1 MSHIRYWLFSVQEAS
16 RIRTEAENTKKRAV
30 DLKDNADLLAE
41 DVADTDDQIVNLNVQ
56 AESDS
61 ELATEVWYFLE
72 IITKICHCNVHGPR
86 QAWVED

>member
-1 MSHIRYWLFSVQEAS
+1 MKAFVQILGCSQHSFMCLQFRILFSLQEAS

-30 DLKDNADLLAE
+30 DLKDNADLLSD

-61 ELATEVWYFLE
+61 ELATEV
-72 IITKICHCNVHGPR
+72 
-86 QAWVED
+86 

>member
-1 MSHIRYWLFSVQEAS
+1 MSDFVKIVFIINSEGISQLAKLFSSQEAS

-30 DLKDNADLLAE
+30 DLKDNADLLAD

-61 ELATEVWYFLE
+61 ELATEV
-72 IITKICHCNVHGPR
+72 
-86 QAWVED
+86 

>member
-1 MSHIRYWLFSVQEAS
+1 MAGHAQLKFVMTECLKTQIHLMCHIRYWLFSVQEAS

-61 ELATEVWYFLE
+61 ELATEV
-72 IITKICHCNVHGPR
+72 
-86 QAWVED
+86 

>member
-1 MSHIRYWLFSVQEAS
+1 MCSKFRTLFSLQEAS

-30 DLKDNADLLAE
+30 DLKDNADLLAD

-61 ELATEVWYFLE
+61 ELATEV
-72 IITKICHCNVHGPR
+72 
-86 QAWVED
+86 